1 MKNKIIYKY
10 LGKVLIVY
18 SSMMIIPI
26 IIGIY
31 FKNSIIGFIIPLI
44 ISLIVGIV
52 LSRIKTINKNIYAKD
67 GFIIV
72 SLSWIIIS
80 LIGAIP
86 FCIDRNI
93 SYVDALFETVSAITT
108 TGSTIFNNVEVLSNS
123 LLFYRSY
130 LQLIGGMGVITFVM
144 AIIPLSRNDKSLHLL
159 NAEMPGNSVGKLVP
173 STKKTVIYLYL
184 IYFILLSSEILLLVF
199 ENNGLFRSTLISM
212 STVSTGG
219 FAYLNTSLSTISLK
233 SKYIVALYM
242 LLSGIN
248 FNVYF
253 LIVLRKFKNVIKSE
267 ELRAYFIIFILSSLF
282 VFIKTFNLYDSIS
295 VSLSGSIF
303 HTASIMTSTGFSIND
318 INIYPSSCKIVFL
331 ILMLISACAGSTCG
345 GFKISRLLP
354 ACVTINTFL
363 SL

>member
-18 SSMMIIPI
+18 SFMMIIPI

-52 LSRIKTINKNIYAKD
+52 LNRIKTINKNIYAKD

-108 TGSTIFNNVEVLSNS
+108 TGSTIFNNVEVLPNS

-144 AIIPLSRNDKSLHLL
+144 AIIPLSRNDKSLHL
-159 NAEMPGNSVGKLVP
+159 
-173 STKKTVIYLYL
+173 ID
-184 IYFILLSSEILLLVF
+184 
-199 ENNGLFRSTLISM
+199 FR
-212 STVSTGG
+212 TG
-219 FAYLNTSLSTISLK
+219 
-233 SKYIVALYM
+233 KYI
-242 LLSGIN
+242 
-248 FNVYF
+248 
-253 LIVLRKFKNVIKSE
+253 K
-267 ELRAYFIIFILSSLF
+267 SLF
-282 VFIKTFNLYDSIS
+282 DFNDRITTIKKFYIEDYGEYFFVHSED
-295 VSLSGSIF
+295 GE
-303 HTASIMTSTGFSIND
+303 
-318 INIYPSSCKIVFL
+318 INIFGNPLKKNNY
-331 ILMLISACAGSTCG
+331 
-345 GFKISRLLP
+345 
-354 ACVTINTFL
+354 
-363 SL
+363 

>member
-108 TGSTIFNNVEVLSNS
+108 TGSTIFNNVEVLSITKH
-123 LLFYRSY
+123 L
-130 LQLIGGMGVITFVM
+130 VI
-144 AIIPLSRNDKSLHLL
+144 
-159 NAEMPGNSVGKLVP
+159 ELV
-173 STKKTVIYLYL
+173 
-184 IYFILLSSEILLLVF
+184 
-199 ENNGLFRSTLISM
+199 
-212 STVSTGG
+212 
-219 FAYLNTSLSTISLK
+219 
-233 SKYIVALYM
+233 
-242 LLSGIN
+242 
-248 FNVYF
+248 
-253 LIVLRKFKNVIKSE
+253 
-267 ELRAYFIIFILSSLF
+267 
-282 VFIKTFNLYDSIS
+282 
-295 VSLSGSIF
+295 
-303 HTASIMTSTGFSIND
+303 
-318 INIYPSSCKIVFL
+318 C
-331 ILMLISACAGSTCG
+331 
-345 GFKISRLLP
+345 P
-354 ACVTINTFL
+354 AL
-363 SL
+363 SLEDNVTV